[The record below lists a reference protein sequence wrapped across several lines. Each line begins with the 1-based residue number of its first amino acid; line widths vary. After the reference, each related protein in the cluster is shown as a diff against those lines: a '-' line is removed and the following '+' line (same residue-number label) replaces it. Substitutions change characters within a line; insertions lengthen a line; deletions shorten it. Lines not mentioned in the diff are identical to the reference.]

1 MRSRKTTLRRRLR
14 RIARIPRDLRNPARR
29 GAAVRRLAGLIC
41 VAVIVAGGVYTV
53 FWMQNRARIER
64 EGERYSMMYA
74 PAREESGGEG
84 EGMPASS
91 GETPAP
97 DAAMQTDEAAALSAA
112 PDAGA
117 STAMFSETTAPD
129 AGTSTAM
136 FSETAASDVGA
147 STATPSDAAAPD
159 AGAST
164 AMPSETAASGG
175 GVSEPV
181 VSDVLLPTPD
191 SGTLVL
197 ALETPPPVQESFSEL
212 LGYNADTVGFLQI
225 GDIVSLPVVQRV
237 NDNEYYLTHTFSGAE
252 SAEGALFL
260 DGMNLLVPEDDC
272 LIVYGHNM
280 QNGTM
285 FGDLKLYR
293 ELYFLRGC
301 PPVAFDTIYENRLY
315 APFAVFIASM
325 EAGDANYF
333 DVRQFVFDESDFNAF
348 VSSLRARSEYDVP
361 IDVRYGDS
369 LLLLVTCDNAE
380 ADGRLIVAFR
390 ALREDETSE
399 SVAELLAQ
407 AE

>member
-29 GAAVRRLAGLIC
+29 GAAIRRLAGLMC
-41 VAVIVAGGVYTV
+41 AAVIVAGGVYTV

-97 DAAMQTDEAAALSAA
+97 DAAMQTDEAAAPDAGASTAAPSETAA

-117 STAMFSETTAPD
+117 STAAP
-129 AGTSTAM
+129 
-136 FSETAASDVGA
+136 SETAAPDVGV
-147 STATPSDAAAPD
+147 STATLSDA
-159 AGAST
+159 
-164 AMPSETAASGG
+164 AASGG

-325 EAGDANYF
+325 EAGDASYF

-399 SVAELLAQ
+399 SVAALLAQ

>member
-41 VAVIVAGGVYTV
+41 AAVIVAGGVYTV

-97 DAAMQTDEAAALSAA
+97 DAAMQTDEAAAPDAGASTAAPSETAA

-117 STAMFSETTAPD
+117 STATL
-129 AGTSTAM
+129 
-136 FSETAASDVGA
+136 
-147 STATPSDAAAPD
+147 SDA
-159 AGAST
+159 
-164 AMPSETAASGG
+164 AASGG

-399 SVAELLAQ
+399 SVAALLAQ

>member
-14 RIARIPRDLRNPARR
+14 RISRIPRDLRNPARR

-97 DAAMQTDEAAALSAA
+97 DAAMQTDEAAAPDAGASTAAPSETAA

-117 STAMFSETTAPD
+117 STAAP
-129 AGTSTAM
+129 
-136 FSETAASDVGA
+136 SETAASDVGA
-147 STATPSDAAAPD
+147 STATLSD
-159 AGAST
+159 S
-164 AMPSETAASGG
+164 AASGG

-325 EAGDANYF
+325 EAGDASYF

-348 VSSLRARSEYDVP
+348 VSSLRAHSEYDVP

>member
-29 GAAVRRLAGLIC
+29 GAAIRRLAGLMC
-41 VAVIVAGGVYTV
+41 AAVIVAGGVYTV

-97 DAAMQTDEAAALSAA
+97 DAAMQTDEAAA

-117 STAMFSETTAPD
+117 STAAPSETTAPD

-164 AMPSETAASGG
+164 AMPSETAASGV

-325 EAGDANYF
+325 EAGDASYF

-348 VSSLRARSEYDVP
+348 VSSLRAHSEYDVP

-399 SVAELLAQ
+399 SVAALLAQ

>member
-29 GAAVRRLAGLIC
+29 GAAIRRLAGLMC
-41 VAVIVAGGVYTV
+41 AAVIVAGGVYTV

-97 DAAMQTDEAAALSAA
+97 DAAMQTDEAAA

-117 STAMFSETTAPD
+117 STAAPSET
-129 AGTSTAM
+129 
-136 FSETAASDVGA
+136 
-147 STATPSDAAAPD
+147 AAPD

-164 AMPSETAASGG
+164 AMPSETAASGV

-325 EAGDANYF
+325 EAGDASYF

-399 SVAELLAQ
+399 SVAALLAQ

>member
-97 DAAMQTDEAAALSAA
+97 DAAMQTDEAAAPDAGASTAAPSETAA

-117 STAMFSETTAPD
+117 STAAPSETTAP
-129 AGTSTAM
+129 
-136 FSETAASDVGA
+136 DVGA
-147 STATPSDAAAPD
+147 STATLSDA
-159 AGAST
+159 
-164 AMPSETAASGG
+164 AASGG

-325 EAGDANYF
+325 EAGDASYF

-399 SVAELLAQ
+399 SVAALLAQ

>member
-1 MRSRKTTLRRRLR
+1 MRSRKNTLRRRLR

-29 GAAVRRLAGLIC
+29 GAAVRRLAGLMC
-41 VAVIVAGGVYTV
+41 AAVIVAGGVYTV

-97 DAAMQTDEAAALSAA
+97 DAAMQ
-112 PDAGA
+112 PD
-117 STAMFSETTAPD
+117 
-129 AGTSTAM
+129 
-136 FSETAASDVGA
+136 ETAA
-147 STATPSDAAAPD
+147 PE
-159 AGAST
+159 AGIST
-164 AMPSETAASGG
+164 AMPAETAAPSAMPEAGTSSAMPAETVAPSAVPEDG
-175 GVSEPV
+175 ISTAMPAETAVPEAEISEPV
-181 VSDVLLPTPD
+181 VNDVLLPTPD

-225 GDIVSLPVVQRV
+225 DDIVSLPVVQRV

-325 EAGDANYF
+325 EAGDASYF
-333 DVRQFVFDESDFNAF
+333 DVRQFVFDESNFNAF

-361 IDVRYGDS
+361 IDVQYGDS

-390 ALREDETSE
+390 ALREDETPE
-399 SVAELLAQ
+399 SVAALLAQ

>member
-1 MRSRKTTLRRRLR
+1 MRSRKNTLRRRLR

-29 GAAVRRLAGLIC
+29 GAAVRRLAGLMC
-41 VAVIVAGGVYTV
+41 AAVIVAGGVYTV

-91 GETPAP
+91 GETPTP
-97 DAAMQTDEAAALSAA
+97 DAAMQTDEAAAPDAGASTAAPSETAA

-117 STAMFSETTAPD
+117 STAAPSETTAP
-129 AGTSTAM
+129 
-136 FSETAASDVGA
+136 DVGA
-147 STATPSDAAAPD
+147 STATLSDA
-159 AGAST
+159 
-164 AMPSETAASGG
+164 AASGG

-225 GDIVSLPVVQRV
+225 DDIVSLPVVQRV

-325 EAGDANYF
+325 EAGDASYF
-333 DVRQFVFDESDFNAF
+333 DVRQFVFDESGFNAF

-399 SVAELLAQ
+399 SVAALLAQ

>member
-1 MRSRKTTLRRRLR
+1 MRSRKNTLRRRLR

-41 VAVIVAGGVYTV
+41 AAVIVAGGVYTV

-84 EGMPASS
+84 EGIPASS

-97 DAAMQTDEAAALSAA
+97 DAAMQ
-112 PDAGA
+112 PD
-117 STAMFSETTAPD
+117 
-129 AGTSTAM
+129 
-136 FSETAASDVGA
+136 ETAA
-147 STATPSDAAAPD
+147 PE
-159 AGAST
+159 AGIST
-164 AMPSETAASGG
+164 AMPAETAAPSAMPEAGTSSAMPAETVAPSAVPEDG
-175 GVSEPV
+175 IFTAMPAETAVPEAEISEPV
-181 VSDVLLPTPD
+181 VNDVLLPTPD

-225 GDIVSLPVVQRV
+225 DDIVSLPVVQRV

-325 EAGDANYF
+325 EAGDASYF
-333 DVRQFVFDESDFNAF
+333 DVRQFVFDESNFNAF

-361 IDVRYGDS
+361 IDVQYGDS

>member
-29 GAAVRRLAGLIC
+29 GAAIRRLAGLIC
-41 VAVIVAGGVYTV
+41 AAVIVAGGVYTV

-97 DAAMQTDEAAALSAA
+97 DAAMQTDEAAAPDAGASTAAPSETAA

-117 STAMFSETTAPD
+117 STAAPSETTAP
-129 AGTSTAM
+129 
-136 FSETAASDVGA
+136 DVGA
-147 STATPSDAAAPD
+147 STATLSDA
-159 AGAST
+159 
-164 AMPSETAASGG
+164 AASGG

-325 EAGDANYF
+325 EAGDASYF

>member
-29 GAAVRRLAGLIC
+29 GAAIRRLAGLMC
-41 VAVIVAGGVYTV
+41 AAVIVAGGVYTV

-97 DAAMQTDEAAALSAA
+97 DAAMQTDEAAA

-117 STAMFSETTAPD
+117 STAAPSETTAP
-129 AGTSTAM
+129 
-136 FSETAASDVGA
+136 DVGA
-147 STATPSDAAAPD
+147 STATLSDA
-159 AGAST
+159 
-164 AMPSETAASGG
+164 AASGG

-325 EAGDANYF
+325 EAGDASYF

-399 SVAELLAQ
+399 SVAALLAQ

>member
-29 GAAVRRLAGLIC
+29 GAAIRRLAGLMC
-41 VAVIVAGGVYTV
+41 AAVIVAGGVYTV

-97 DAAMQTDEAAALSAA
+97 DAAMQTDEAAAPDAGASTAAPSETAA

-117 STAMFSETTAPD
+117 STAAPSETTAPD
-129 AGTSTAM
+129 
-136 FSETAASDVGA
+136 VGD
-147 STATPSDAAAPD
+147 STATLSDA
-159 AGAST
+159 
-164 AMPSETAASGG
+164 AASGG

-325 EAGDANYF
+325 EAGDASYF

-399 SVAELLAQ
+399 SVAALLAQ

>member
-29 GAAVRRLAGLIC
+29 GAAIRRLAGLIC
-41 VAVIVAGGVYTV
+41 AAVIVAGGVYTV

-136 FSETAASDVGA
+136 FSETAAS
-147 STATPSDAAAPD
+147 
-159 AGAST
+159 
-164 AMPSETAASGG
+164 GG

-237 NDNEYYLTHTFSGAE
+237 NDNEYYLTHAFSGAE

-325 EAGDANYF
+325 EAGDASYF

-399 SVAELLAQ
+399 SVAALLAQ

>member
-1 MRSRKTTLRRRLR
+1 
-14 RIARIPRDLRNPARR
+14 
-29 GAAVRRLAGLIC
+29 
-41 VAVIVAGGVYTV
+41 
-53 FWMQNRARIER
+53 
-64 EGERYSMMYA
+64 
-74 PAREESGGEG
+74 
-84 EGMPASS
+84 MPC
-91 GETPAP
+91 
-97 DAAMQTDEAAALSAA
+97 
-112 PDAGA
+112 
-117 STAMFSETTAPD
+117 
-129 AGTSTAM
+129 
-136 FSETAASDVGA
+136 
-147 STATPSDAAAPD
+147 
-159 AGAST
+159 
-164 AMPSETAASGG
+164 ETAASGV

-225 GDIVSLPVVQRV
+225 DDIVSLPVVQRV

-325 EAGDANYF
+325 EAGDASYF

-390 ALREDETSE
+390 ALREDETPE
-399 SVAELLAQ
+399 SVAALLAQ

>member
-29 GAAVRRLAGLIC
+29 GAAIRRLAGLMC
-41 VAVIVAGGVYTV
+41 AAVIVAGGVYTV

-97 DAAMQTDEAAALSAA
+97 DAAMQTDEAAA

-117 STAMFSETTAPD
+117 STAAP
-129 AGTSTAM
+129 
-136 FSETAASDVGA
+136 SETAAPDAGA

-164 AMPSETAASGG
+164 AMPSETAASGV

-325 EAGDANYF
+325 EAGDASYF

-399 SVAELLAQ
+399 SVAALLAQ

>member
-29 GAAVRRLAGLIC
+29 GAAIRRLAGLMC
-41 VAVIVAGGVYTV
+41 AAVIVAGGVYTV

-97 DAAMQTDEAAALSAA
+97 DAAMQTDEAAAPDAGASTATPSETAA

-117 STAMFSETTAPD
+117 STATP
-129 AGTSTAM
+129 
-136 FSETAASDVGA
+136 SETAAPDVGA
-147 STATPSDAAAPD
+147 STATLSDA
-159 AGAST
+159 
-164 AMPSETAASGG
+164 AASGG

-325 EAGDANYF
+325 EAGDASYF

>member
-29 GAAVRRLAGLIC
+29 GAAVRRLAGLMC
-41 VAVIVAGGVYTV
+41 AAVIVAGGVYTV

-97 DAAMQTDEAAALSAA
+97 DAAMQTDEAAA

-117 STAMFSETTAPD
+117 STAAPSETTAP
-129 AGTSTAM
+129 
-136 FSETAASDVGA
+136 DVGA
-147 STATPSDAAAPD
+147 STATLSDA
-159 AGAST
+159 
-164 AMPSETAASGG
+164 AASGG

-325 EAGDANYF
+325 EAGDASYF

-348 VSSLRARSEYDVP
+348 VSSLRAHSEYDVP

-399 SVAELLAQ
+399 SVAALLAQ

>member
-29 GAAVRRLAGLIC
+29 GAAIRRLAGLMC

-97 DAAMQTDEAAALSAA
+97 DAAMQTDEAAAPDAGASTAAPSETAA

-117 STAMFSETTAPD
+117 STAAP
-129 AGTSTAM
+129 
-136 FSETAASDVGA
+136 SETAASDVGA
-147 STATPSDAAAPD
+147 STATLSDA
-159 AGAST
+159 
-164 AMPSETAASGG
+164 AASGG
-175 GVSEPV
+175 GVSEAV

-325 EAGDANYF
+325 EAGDASYF

-348 VSSLRARSEYDVP
+348 VSSLRARYRN
-361 IDVRYGDS
+361 IKF
-369 LLLLVTCDNAE
+369 L
-380 ADGRLIVAFR
+380 
-390 ALREDETSE
+390 
-399 SVAELLAQ
+399 SVSSSANL
-407 AE
+407 

>member
-97 DAAMQTDEAAALSAA
+97 DAAMQTDEAAA

-117 STAMFSETTAPD
+117 STAAP
-129 AGTSTAM
+129 
-136 FSETAASDVGA
+136 SETAAPDAGA

-164 AMPSETAASGG
+164 AMPSETAASGV

-325 EAGDANYF
+325 EAGDASYF

-399 SVAELLAQ
+399 SVAALLAQ

>member
-1 MRSRKTTLRRRLR
+1 MRSRKNTLRRRLR

-29 GAAVRRLAGLIC
+29 GAAIRRLAGLIC
-41 VAVIVAGGVYTV
+41 AAVIVAGGVYTV

-84 EGMPASS
+84 EGIPASS

-97 DAAMQTDEAAALSAA
+97 DAAMQ
-112 PDAGA
+112 PD
-117 STAMFSETTAPD
+117 
-129 AGTSTAM
+129 
-136 FSETAASDVGA
+136 ETAA
-147 STATPSDAAAPD
+147 PE
-159 AGAST
+159 AGIST
-164 AMPSETAASGG
+164 AMPAETAAPSAMPEAGTSSAMPAETVAPSAVPEDG
-175 GVSEPV
+175 IFTAMPAETAVPEAEISEPV
-181 VSDVLLPTPD
+181 VNDVLLPTPD

-225 GDIVSLPVVQRV
+225 DDIVSLPVVQRV

-325 EAGDANYF
+325 EAGDASYF
-333 DVRQFVFDESDFNAF
+333 DVRQFVFDESNFNAF

-361 IDVRYGDS
+361 IDVQYGDS

-390 ALREDETSE
+390 ALREDETPE
-399 SVAELLAQ
+399 SVAALLAQ

>member
-1 MRSRKTTLRRRLR
+1 MRSRKNTLRRRLR

-41 VAVIVAGGVYTV
+41 AAVIVAGGVYTV

-64 EGERYSMMYA
+64 EGERDSMMYA

-97 DAAMQTDEAAALSAA
+97 DAAMQTDEAAAPDAGASTAAPSETAA

-117 STAMFSETTAPD
+117 STAAPSETTAP
-129 AGTSTAM
+129 
-136 FSETAASDVGA
+136 DVGA
-147 STATPSDAAAPD
+147 STATLSDA
-159 AGAST
+159 
-164 AMPSETAASGG
+164 AASGG

-325 EAGDANYF
+325 EAGDASYF

-348 VSSLRARSEYDVP
+348 VSSLRAHSEYDVP
-361 IDVRYGDS
+361 IDVQYGDS

>member
-29 GAAVRRLAGLIC
+29 GAAIRRLAGLMC
-41 VAVIVAGGVYTV
+41 AAVIVAGGVYTV

-147 STATPSDAAAPD
+147 STATPSDA
-159 AGAST
+159 
-164 AMPSETAASGG
+164 AASGG

-325 EAGDANYF
+325 EAGDASYF

>member
-1 MRSRKTTLRRRLR
+1 MRSRKNTLRRRLR

-41 VAVIVAGGVYTV
+41 AAVIVAGGVYTV

-84 EGMPASS
+84 EGIPASS

-97 DAAMQTDEAAALSAA
+97 DAAMQPDEAAA
-112 PDAGA
+112 PEAGI
-117 STAMFSETTAPD
+117 
-129 AGTSTAM
+129 
-136 FSETAASDVGA
+136 
-147 STATPSDAAAPD
+147 
-159 AGAST
+159 ST
-164 AMPSETAASGG
+164 AMPAETAAPSAMPEAGTSSAMPAETVAPSAVPEDG
-175 GVSEPV
+175 IFTAMPAETAVPEAEISEPV
-181 VSDVLLPTPD
+181 VNDVLLPTPD

-225 GDIVSLPVVQRV
+225 DDIVSLPVVQRV

-325 EAGDANYF
+325 EAGDASYF
-333 DVRQFVFDESDFNAF
+333 DVRQFVFDESNFNAF

-361 IDVRYGDS
+361 IDVQYGDS

-390 ALREDETSE
+390 ALREDETPE
-399 SVAELLAQ
+399 AVAALLAQ

>member
-29 GAAVRRLAGLIC
+29 GAAIRRLAGLMC
-41 VAVIVAGGVYTV
+41 AAVIVAGGVYTV

-97 DAAMQTDEAAALSAA
+97 DAAMQTDEAAAPDAGASTAAPSETAA

-117 STAMFSETTAPD
+117 STAAPSETTAP
-129 AGTSTAM
+129 
-136 FSETAASDVGA
+136 DVGA
-147 STATPSDAAAPD
+147 STATLSDA
-159 AGAST
+159 
-164 AMPSETAASGG
+164 AASGG

-325 EAGDANYF
+325 EAGDASYF

-399 SVAELLAQ
+399 SVAALLAQ

>member
-41 VAVIVAGGVYTV
+41 AAVIVAGGVYTV

-117 STAMFSETTAPD
+117 STAMFSET
-129 AGTSTAM
+129 
-136 FSETAASDVGA
+136 
-147 STATPSDAAAPD
+147 AAPD

-164 AMPSETAASGG
+164 ATPSETAAPGVGASTATLSDAAASGG

-325 EAGDANYF
+325 EAGDASYF
-333 DVRQFVFDESDFNAF
+333 DVRQFAFDESDFNAF

-399 SVAELLAQ
+399 SVAALLAQ

>member
-29 GAAVRRLAGLIC
+29 GAAVRRLAGLMC
-41 VAVIVAGGVYTV
+41 AAVIVAGGVYTV

-97 DAAMQTDEAAALSAA
+97 DAAMQMDE
-112 PDAGA
+112 
-117 STAMFSETTAPD
+117 
-129 AGTSTAM
+129 
-136 FSETAASDVGA
+136 
-147 STATPSDAAAPD
+147 AAAPD

-164 AMPSETAASGG
+164 AAPSETAAPDAGASTATPSETAAPDVGASTATLSDAAASGG

-181 VSDVLLPTPD
+181 VNDVLLPTPD

-301 PPVAFDTIYENRLY
+301 LPVAFDTIYENRLY

-399 SVAELLAQ
+399 SVAALLAQ

>member
-1 MRSRKTTLRRRLR
+1 
-14 RIARIPRDLRNPARR
+14 
-29 GAAVRRLAGLIC
+29 
-41 VAVIVAGGVYTV
+41 
-53 FWMQNRARIER
+53 
-64 EGERYSMMYA
+64 
-74 PAREESGGEG
+74 
-84 EGMPASS
+84 MPA
-91 GETPAP
+91 ETVAP
-97 DAAMQTDEAAALSAA
+97 SAV
-112 PDAGA
+112 PEDGI
-117 STAMFSETTAPD
+117 F
-129 AGTSTAM
+129 
-136 FSETAASDVGA
+136 
-147 STATPSDAAAPD
+147 
-159 AGAST
+159 T
-164 AMPSETAASGG
+164 AMPAETAVPEAEI
-175 GVSEPV
+175 SEPV
-181 VSDVLLPTPD
+181 VNDVLLPTPD

-225 GDIVSLPVVQRV
+225 DDIVSLPVVQRV

-325 EAGDANYF
+325 EAGDASYF
-333 DVRQFVFDESDFNAF
+333 DVRQFVFDESNFNAF

-361 IDVRYGDS
+361 IDVQYGDS

-390 ALREDETSE
+390 ALREDETPE
-399 SVAELLAQ
+399 SVAALLAQ

>member
-41 VAVIVAGGVYTV
+41 AAVIVAGGVYTV

-117 STAMFSETTAPD
+117 STAAPSETTAPD
-129 AGTSTAM
+129 VGDSTAAP
-136 FSETAASDVGA
+136 SETAAPDVGA
-147 STATPSDAAAPD
+147 STATLSDA
-159 AGAST
+159 
-164 AMPSETAASGG
+164 AASGG

-212 LGYNADTVGFLQI
+212 LGYNADTLGFLQI

-325 EAGDANYF
+325 EAGDASYF

>member
-29 GAAVRRLAGLIC
+29 GAAIRRLAGLMC
-41 VAVIVAGGVYTV
+41 AAVIVAGGVYTV

-97 DAAMQTDEAAALSAA
+97 DAAMQTDEAAAPDAGASTAAPSETAA

-117 STAMFSETTAPD
+117 STAAP
-129 AGTSTAM
+129 
-136 FSETAASDVGA
+136 SETAASDV
-147 STATPSDAAAPD
+147 
-159 AGAST
+159 GAST
-164 AMPSETAASGG
+164 AMPSETAASGV

-325 EAGDANYF
+325 EAGDASYF

-399 SVAELLAQ
+399 SVAALLAQ

>member
-29 GAAVRRLAGLIC
+29 GAAIRRLAGLMC
-41 VAVIVAGGVYTV
+41 AAVIVAGGVYTV

-97 DAAMQTDEAAALSAA
+97 DAAMQTDEAAAPDAGASTAAPSETAA

-117 STAMFSETTAPD
+117 STAAPSETTAP
-129 AGTSTAM
+129 
-136 FSETAASDVGA
+136 DVGA
-147 STATPSDAAAPD
+147 STATLSDA
-159 AGAST
+159 
-164 AMPSETAASGG
+164 AASGG

-325 EAGDANYF
+325 EAGDASYF

>member
-1 MRSRKTTLRRRLR
+1 MRSRKNTLRRRLR

-29 GAAVRRLAGLIC
+29 GAAVRRLAGLMC
-41 VAVIVAGGVYTV
+41 AAVIIAGGVYTV

-97 DAAMQTDEAAALSAA
+97 DAAMQMDE
-112 PDAGA
+112 
-117 STAMFSETTAPD
+117 
-129 AGTSTAM
+129 
-136 FSETAASDVGA
+136 
-147 STATPSDAAAPD
+147 AAAPD

-164 AMPSETAASGG
+164 AAPSETAAPDAGASTATPSETAAPDVGASTATLSDAAASGG

-181 VSDVLLPTPD
+181 VNDVLLPTPD

-399 SVAELLAQ
+399 SVAALLAQ

>member
-29 GAAVRRLAGLIC
+29 GAAIRRLAGLMC

-97 DAAMQTDEAAALSAA
+97 DAAMQTDEAAAPDAGASTAAPSETAA

-117 STAMFSETTAPD
+117 STATP
-129 AGTSTAM
+129 
-136 FSETAASDVGA
+136 SETAAPDVGA
-147 STATPSDAAAPD
+147 STATLSDA
-159 AGAST
+159 
-164 AMPSETAASGG
+164 AASGG

-197 ALETPPPVQESFSEL
+197 ALETPPSVQESFSEL

>member
-29 GAAVRRLAGLIC
+29 GAAIRRLAGLMC

-97 DAAMQTDEAAALSAA
+97 DAAMQTDEAAAPDAGASTATPSETAA

-117 STAMFSETTAPD
+117 STA
-129 AGTSTAM
+129 
-136 FSETAASDVGA
+136 
-147 STATPSDAAAPD
+147 TPSDAVAPD

-164 AMPSETAASGG
+164 AMPSETAASGV

-325 EAGDANYF
+325 EAGDASYF

>member
-97 DAAMQTDEAAALSAA
+97 DAAMQTDEAAAPDAGASTAAPSETAA

-117 STAMFSETTAPD
+117 STAAPSET
-129 AGTSTAM
+129 
-136 FSETAASDVGA
+136 
-147 STATPSDAAAPD
+147 AAPD

-164 AMPSETAASGG
+164 AAPSETTAPDVGASTATLSDAAASGG

-325 EAGDANYF
+325 EAGDASYF

-399 SVAELLAQ
+399 SVAALLAQ

>member
-29 GAAVRRLAGLIC
+29 GAAIRRLAGLMC
-41 VAVIVAGGVYTV
+41 AAVIIAGGVYTV

-97 DAAMQTDEAAALSAA
+97 DAAMQMDE
-112 PDAGA
+112 
-117 STAMFSETTAPD
+117 
-129 AGTSTAM
+129 
-136 FSETAASDVGA
+136 
-147 STATPSDAAAPD
+147 AAAPD

-164 AMPSETAASGG
+164 AAPSETAAPDAGASTATPSETAAPDVGASTATLSDAAASGG

-181 VSDVLLPTPD
+181 VNDVLLPTPD

-348 VSSLRARSEYDVP
+348 VSSLRAHSEYDVP

-399 SVAELLAQ
+399 SVAALLAQ

>member
-29 GAAVRRLAGLIC
+29 GAAIRRLAGLMC
-41 VAVIVAGGVYTV
+41 AAVIVAGGVYTV

-97 DAAMQTDEAAALSAA
+97 DAAMQTDEAAAPDAGASTAAPSETAA

-117 STAMFSETTAPD
+117 STA
-129 AGTSTAM
+129 
-136 FSETAASDVGA
+136 
-147 STATPSDAAAPD
+147 TPSDAVAPD

-164 AMPSETAASGG
+164 AMPSETAASGV
-175 GVSEPV
+175 GVSEAV

-325 EAGDANYF
+325 EAGDASYF

-399 SVAELLAQ
+399 SVAALLAQ

>member
-29 GAAVRRLAGLIC
+29 GAAIRRLAGLIC
-41 VAVIVAGGVYTV
+41 AAVIIAGGVYTV

-97 DAAMQTDEAAALSAA
+97 DAAMQTDEAAAPDAGASTAAPSETAA

-117 STAMFSETTAPD
+117 STATP
-129 AGTSTAM
+129 
-136 FSETAASDVGA
+136 SETAAPDVGA
-147 STATPSDAAAPD
+147 STATLSDA
-159 AGAST
+159 
-164 AMPSETAASGG
+164 AASGG

-181 VSDVLLPTPD
+181 VNDVLLPTPD

-399 SVAELLAQ
+399 SVAALLAQ

>member
-29 GAAVRRLAGLIC
+29 GAAIRRLAGLIC
-41 VAVIVAGGVYTV
+41 AAVIVAGGVYTV

-129 AGTSTAM
+129 AGASTAAP
-136 FSETAASDVGA
+136 SETTAPDVGA
-147 STATPSDAAAPD
+147 STATLSDA
-159 AGAST
+159 
-164 AMPSETAASGG
+164 AASGG

-325 EAGDANYF
+325 EAGDASYF

-399 SVAELLAQ
+399 SVAALLAQ